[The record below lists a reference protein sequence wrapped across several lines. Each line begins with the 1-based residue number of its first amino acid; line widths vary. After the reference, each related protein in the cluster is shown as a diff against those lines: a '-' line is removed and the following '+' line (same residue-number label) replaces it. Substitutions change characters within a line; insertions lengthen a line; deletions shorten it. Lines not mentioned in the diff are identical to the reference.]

1 MAKKDYSRRMQERW
15 QRKQGQSDERLRLM
29 MQEHERD
36 SKAMEQAS
44 GVIQHFLG
52 MMMPDKDERK
62 DVIIL

>member
-1 MAKKDYSRRMQERW
+1 
-15 QRKQGQSDERLRLM
+15 M